1 MANLHEGHRQ
11 RLKER
16 FLREGLDHFEPHTVL
31 ELLLFYAVPQ
41 RDTNELAHRLI
52 ARFGSLDAVFDAAFD
67 ELCAVEGIGRNTATL
82 LKLVPDLTRRYLDSA
97 DHEQVLLT
105 SVQAIGDFLRPKFLG
120 RTKEMVFLLCLN
132 NKGGLTYGDFIAEG
146 TIDSAPMYSRTILE
160 AAMRCPLFWRTIIRM
175 DLPCHLMLIWRRRKV
190 FATRSQLQRSACLII
205 LFLQDR
211 IIFLCAIQALFVW
224 KAAFNGLIQKSCV
237 NAAAYKIASK
247 SELK

>member
-120 RTKEMVFLLCLN
+120 RTKEMVYLLCLN

-160 AAMRCPLFWRTIIRM
+160 AAMRSRAVSVILAHNHPHGLAVPSNA
-175 DLPCHLMLIWRRRKV
+175 DLAATESVCH
-190 FATRSQLQRSACLII
+190 
-205 LFLQDR
+205 
-211 IIFLCAIQALFVW
+211 AL
-224 KAAFNGLIQKSCV
+224 
-237 NAAAYKIASK
+237 AAAKIRLLDHFIFAGQDYISLRD
-247 SELK
+247 SGFIRVEGGV

>member
-146 TIDSAPMYSRTILE
+146 TID
-160 AAMRCPLFWRTIIRM
+160 
-175 DLPCHLMLIWRRRKV
+175 
-190 FATRSQLQRSACLII
+190 
-205 LFLQDR
+205 
-211 IIFLCAIQALFVW
+211 
-224 KAAFNGLIQKSCV
+224 
-237 NAAAYKIASK
+237 
-247 SELK
+247 

>member
-82 LKLVPDLTRRYLDSA
+82 LKLVPDLTRRYPVSYT
-97 DHEQVLLT
+97 HLT
-105 SVQAIGDFLRPKFLG
+105 
-120 RTKEMVFLLCLN
+120 
-132 NKGGLTYGDFIAEG
+132 
-146 TIDSAPMYSRTILE
+146 
-160 AAMRCPLFWRTIIRM
+160 
-175 DLPCHLMLIWRRRKV
+175 LP
-190 FATRSQLQRSACLII
+190 TT
-205 LFLQDR
+205 
-211 IIFLCAIQALFVW
+211 
-224 KAAFNGLIQKSCV
+224 
-237 NAAAYKIASK
+237 
-247 SELK
+247 

>member
-105 SVQAIGDFLRPKFLG
+105 SVQAIGDFCVQNFWDEQRKW
-120 RTKEMVFLLCLN
+120 
-132 NKGGLTYGDFIAEG
+132 
-146 TIDSAPMYSRTILE
+146 YSCFVCT
-160 AAMRCPLFWRTIIRM
+160 
-175 DLPCHLMLIWRRRKV
+175 
-190 FATRSQLQRSACLII
+190 TRA
-205 LFLQDR
+205 D
-211 IIFLCAIQALFVW
+211 
-224 KAAFNGLIQKSCV
+224 
-237 NAAAYKIASK
+237 
-247 SELK
+247 

>member
-105 SVQAIGDFLRPKFLG
+105 SVQAIGDFCVQNFWDEQRNGIPALSEQQGRIDLRRFYRG
-120 RTKEMVFLLCLN
+120 GN
-132 NKGGLTYGDFIAEG
+132 NRF
-146 TIDSAPMYSRTILE
+146 SA
-160 AAMRCPLFWRTIIRM
+160 
-175 DLPCHLMLIWRRRKV
+175 DV
-190 FATRSQLQRSACLII
+190 FAYHSGSRHAQPCCVRYLAHNHPHGLAVPSNADLAATESVCH
-205 LFLQDR
+205 
-211 IIFLCAIQALFVW
+211 AL
-224 KAAFNGLIQKSCV
+224 
-237 NAAAYKIASK
+237 AAAKIRLLDHFIFAGQDYISLRD
-247 SELK
+247 SGFIRVEGGV